1 MLERGVTL
9 RQPLLPA
16 ATTRLKTAVYPE
28 ASGSTPSMGTTLCNP
43 VRWRVGRLQERRS
56 CRA

>member
-1 MLERGVTL
+1 MLERGLTL
-9 RQPLLPA
+9 RPPFLPA
-16 ATTRLKTAVYPE
+16 ATTRLKTAVYPG

-43 VRWRVGRLQERRS
+43 VRWRVGRLHERRA